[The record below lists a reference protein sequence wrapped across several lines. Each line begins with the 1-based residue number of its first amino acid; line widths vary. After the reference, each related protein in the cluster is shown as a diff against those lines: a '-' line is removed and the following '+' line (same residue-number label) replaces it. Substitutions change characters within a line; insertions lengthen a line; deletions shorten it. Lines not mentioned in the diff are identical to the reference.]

1 MLSHNFQMP
10 QKYVAC
16 RDNPLNQAL
25 LVLSRKILF
34 WDISWKDNIF
44 LKRKPESW
52 FGLEHIS
59 TPWLCNIEW
68 QLCHYAKSLQA
79 VRGRKNY
86 IHPFISNVL
95 SFMSIIYIYNMC
107 IYKGITIYSQW
118 MFWIIIW
125 SFYTSSMSYFIYLR
139 ALPFPIVWQTRTLY
153 TILLEVSCS
162 PSSRHEEIK

>member
-25 LVLSRKILF
+25 LVLSRTILF

-86 IHPFISNVL
+86 IRPFISNIHGGIGV
-95 SFMSIIYIYNMC
+95 IYMYVVR
-107 IYKGITIYSQW
+107 
-118 MFWIIIW
+118 
-125 SFYTSSMSYFIYLR
+125 FIVNR
-139 ALPFPIVWQTRTLY
+139 CFESLY
-153 TILLEVSCS
+153 QASILLQYHISYILGPCHSLSYGRLEHCIQ
-162 PSSRHEEIK
+162 HY

>member
-25 LVLSRKILF
+25 LVLSGKILF

-95 SFMSIIYIYNMC
+95 SFIRTINIYIYMHIYC
-107 IYKGITIYSQW
+107 IC
-118 MFWIIIW
+118 
-125 SFYTSSMSYFIYLR
+125 
-139 ALPFPIVWQTRTLY
+139 RTCPAVGQVEHS
-153 TILLEVSCS
+153 THCKV
-162 PSSRHEEIK
+162 R

>member
-95 SFMSIIYIYNMC
+95 SFMRRINIYIYMH
-107 IYKGITIYSQW
+107 IYSTFYNQC
-118 MFWIIIW
+118 MFCFII
-125 SFYTSSMSYFIYLR
+125 SSYYTSSISYFIYLR
-139 ALPFPIVWQTRTLY
+139 AMPFPIVWQTRTLY
-153 TILLEVSCS
+153 TTLLEVSCS

>member
-95 SFMSIIYIYNMC
+95 SFIRTINIYIYMHS
-107 IYKGITIYSQW
+107 TFYSQC
-118 MFWIIIW
+118 MFCFII
-125 SFYTSSMSYFIYLR
+125 SSYYTSSISYFIYLR
-139 ALPFPIVWQTRTLY
+139 AMPFPIVWQTQTLY
-153 TILLEVSCS
+153 TTLLEVSCS